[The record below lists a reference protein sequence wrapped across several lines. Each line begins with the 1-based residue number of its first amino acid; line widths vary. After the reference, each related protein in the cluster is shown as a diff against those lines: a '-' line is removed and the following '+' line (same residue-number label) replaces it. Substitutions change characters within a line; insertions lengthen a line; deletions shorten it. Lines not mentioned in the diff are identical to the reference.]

1 MIAFRVIV
9 HAAAA
14 FLLTAAVAPTFSAP
28 IVLSV
33 GFSTD
38 RYAPN
43 TVPNFVGLVGN
54 RTQWNISVTTTG
66 NCGGVT
72 GTFSRGASG
81 PFDLFLQSDPIFSNC
96 LFSRNS
102 TARSE
107 ADLLTFAGSTDPWSF
122 TMTDATGSVSGLF
135 PLIANPQLLPFAT
148 NIGVSDS
155 SLTPLVTWSLPD
167 LAEFDVD
174 RVRLRVLESTGL
186 QVFQRDLAPSATSFL
201 MPGNVLQ
208 QGRSYFYRVILEDL
222 EGGMI
227 ENRSNAFSES
237 AFRVPEPATLALLL
251 AGFAGLAATRRRAI
265 GVPLLH
271 SRPGQ

>member
-1 MIAFRVIV
+1 MSTSRVIA
-9 HAAAA
+9 HAAAT
-14 FLLTAAVAPTFSAP
+14 FLLTATVTSSFAAP
-28 IVLSV
+28 IVLGV
-33 GFSTD
+33 GYSTD

-43 TVPNFVGLVGN
+43 TVPNFTGVVGN
-54 RTQWNISVTTTG
+54 RTQWNVSVTTTG

-148 NIGVSDS
+148 NISASDAS
-155 SLTPLVTWSLPD
+155 TTPLVTWLLPD
-167 LAEFDVD
+167 LTAFDVD
-174 RVRLRVLESTGL
+174 RIRLRVIESDGR
-186 QVFQRDLAPSATSFL
+186 QVFQRDLAPNATSFL
-201 MPGNVLQ
+201 MPSGVLQ
-208 QGRSYFYRVILEDL
+208 HDRSYFYRVILEDL

-227 ENRSNAFSES
+227 ENRSNAFSEV
-237 AFRVPEPATLALLL
+237 AYRVPEPASLTLLL
-251 AGFAGLAATRRRAI
+251 LGIAGLAAARRRAA
-265 GVPLLH
+265 
-271 SRPGQ
+271 